1 MRGLI
6 VALLVMF
13 CAARPLRTQAQD
25 ERPRESKPLDKK
37 VTLKADHERLEDVL
51 NELAKAGYFTFS
63 YQSDILKKDRLVTLT
78 IRESTLREALELI
91 LGKAYDYLESD
102 DYVIIRPRDRVSP
115 KAFRGNPDDG
125 PYVKEKALT
134 AGPMVAMKMKE
145 GERMQERKVKEG
157 EPMQEMKMKKRAQM
171 MKRGMPDGPDSL
183 NTLDSLKMVKLRVTV
198 RNIVNDMIADGIVR
212 DKDSFRWFGLDSGQF
227 IVDGKQMADSLR
239 VKYAEKYVK
248 DGYGYYYGPVSI
260 QGRGYFFD
268 KKEIYG
274 TP

>member
-1 MRGLI
+1 MHGLTI
-6 VALLVMF
+6 ALLVAL
-13 CAARPLRTQAQD
+13 CTSRPQQLFAQQD
-25 ERPRESKPLDKK
+25 HPLEKK
-37 VTLKADHERLEDVL
+37 VTLKAEHERLEDVL
-51 NELAKAGYFTFS
+51 DELAKAGYFTFS

-78 IRESTLREALELI
+78 IKESTLREALELI

-115 KAFRGNPDDG
+115 KAFRRNPDDG

-134 AGPMVAMKMKE
+134 AGPMAA
-145 GERMQERKVKEG
+145 
-157 EPMQEMKMKKRAQM
+157 MKMKKRAQM
-171 MKRGMPDGPDSL
+171 MTRGMPDGPDSL